1 MSEARSRVAH
11 QPLHPSIRD
20 KLDPEY
26 VSLHDEVL
34 QYVKPSESQG
44 WTPESR
50 KFVSPLGAGAQKD
63 VEVGSITNHE
73 IANGIQARIFTP
85 KGESVSSEG
94 WPCLV
99 WLHGGGWV
107 NGGLNSENGV
117 LRHFCKY
124 LKCVVCTIN
133 YRHAPE
139 HLYPTAVEDSLT
151 GLKWLVKS
159 ENSKAMSIDTNKLIF
174 GGLSAGGNLMAIL
187 SLKARQL
194 ETPIRPIFQF
204 FICPVIDNTATIET
218 RWATSRHSPWLTP
231 QRMTWYRER
240 YFGTKDTDRTKEWTA
255 SPCFAPDELLRLY
268 PKTFV
273 AVAECDLLAPEGL
286 GFAEHLQQL
295 GVSTEVKIY
304 KGATHSILILAGI
317 HQIGKQLVH
326 DVCERVAAELGISY
340 DRELAKIEK
349 QGNST

>member
-1 MSEARSRVAH
+1 MSEAQSQVAH

-26 VSLHDEVL
+26 VSLHDQVL
-34 QYVKPSESQG
+34 QYVKPNESEG
-44 WTPESR
+44 WSPASR

-63 VEVGSITNHE
+63 VEVGKITNHE
-73 IANGIQARIFTP
+73 IADGIQARIFTP
-85 KGESVSSEG
+85 EGQPASSEG

-107 NGGLNSENGV
+107 NGGLNSENGF

-124 LKCVVCTIN
+124 LDCVVCTIN

-151 GLKWLVKS
+151 GLEWLVQPD
-159 ENSKAMSIDTNKLIF
+159 NAKAFSIDTKKLAF

-187 SLKARQL
+187 SLKASQL
-194 ETPIRPIFQF
+194 DTPIRPIFQF
-204 FICPVIDNTATIET
+204 FICPVVDNTATIET
-218 RWATSRHSPWLTP
+218 TWSTSRHSPWLTP

-240 YFGTKDTDRTKEWTA
+240 YFGTNTDSTKEWTA
-255 SPCFAPDELLRLY
+255 SPCFAPDELLRRY

-286 GFAEHLQQL
+286 MFADRLGTL
-295 GVSTEVKIY
+295 GVPTEVKVY
-304 KGATHSILILAGI
+304 KGATHSILVLAGI
-317 HQIGKQLVH
+317 HQIGKHLVH
-326 DVCERVAAELGISY
+326 DVCERAADALGVSY
-340 DRELAKIEK
+340 DRETAKIEK
-349 QGNST
+349 Q